1 MGTTSERIKEALE
14 LRGMKQSDLVE
25 KTGIGKSSISTY
37 ISGAYEPKQRN
48 IYKIAKAL
56 DVNEAWLMGY
66 DVPMGR
72 ETGSITFD
80 DTPDDTPF
88 NRALEKIDK
97 RIPLSEDEKTAL
109 KEGLSKALKSVPN
122 IFKNLSNDIEDT
134 FKLRLMSYY
143 DSLNSPG
150 KAEALKRVE
159 ELTYIPKYTNEDDPI
174 LNAAHAI
181 EGATEEE
188 KQHDDDLMNN
198 DEFWK

>member
-1 MGTTSERIKEALE
+1 
-14 LRGMKQSDLVE
+14 
-25 KTGIGKSSISTY
+25 
-37 ISGAYEPKQRN
+37 
-48 IYKIAKAL
+48 
-56 DVNEAWLMGY
+56 MGY

-143 DSLNSPG
+143 DSLNSAAYVLTARLSCQPG
-150 KAEALKRVE
+150 KVQAQGPGRHSVSVK
-159 ELTYIPKYTNEDDPI
+159 
-174 LNAAHAI
+174 
-181 EGATEEE
+181 
-188 KQHDDDLMNN
+188 
-198 DEFWK
+198 